1 MLEILRLLSIPVAIL
16 LTFVVVRLW
25 LHGPRVIP
33 ELARSGFS
41 LRSYLSGK
49 GMRDHEGSSIATTKA
64 PVVTRREDGL
74 EIVETINLSSGN
86 L

>member
-1 MLEILRLLSIPVAIL
+1 MLEILRLLSIPVAVVL
-16 LTFVVVRLW
+16 GFVVLRVW
-25 LHGPRVIP
+25 LHGPKVIP

-41 LRSYLSGK
+41 LRAYVSGK

-64 PVVTRREDGL
+64 PVVARHEDGL
-74 EIVETINLSSGN
+74 EITETINLSSGN